1 MISRQEIMEFSRE
14 FGLSPNVIEKDY
26 VLGWLLAGIHNH
38 DEISTEWVFKGGTC
52 LKKCYFE
59 TYRFSEDL
67 DFTIKNPELLNEE
80 YLVSSFHGIAGWVYE
95 NTGIEIPEDTIRF
108 EVYTNPRGAI
118 SAQGRIGYRGP
129 MQPGGDLP
137 RIKLDLT
144 NDEILV
150 LDPVIREVHHPYP
163 DRPGEGMH
171 IQCYSFEEL
180 FAEKIRA
187 LTERLRPRDLYDV
200 VHLYRHYELNTDRS
214 VVLSTLE
221 RKCEYKGI
229 ALPTVES
236 LASKPERSELEQ
248 EWENML
254 AHQLPMLPPFEQ
266 FWGELPEVFEWLYH
280 AVEKVA
286 AQTIPSGGRDIDETW
301 HVPAMAE
308 AWHGA
313 APLEIIRFA
322 AANRLCVDL
331 AYKGKRRLIE
341 PYSLRR
347 TKDGN
352 LLLYAVKHQTGVV
365 RSYRVDRIE
374 GATVSEVPF
383 TPRYAVELTASG
395 PISAPPISRKSSD
408 FRTSTSRVSRSSRS
422 RVERPS
428 ASQRKSRSST
438 STFGPI
444 YVIECPYCG
453 KKFKRKKDTT
463 RLNPH
468 KDKNGYP
475 CPGRTGYW
483 VDTKY

>member
-1 MISRQEIMEFSRE
+1 MIDRREVMEFAGE

-26 VLGWLLAGIHNH
+26 VLGWILAGINNH
-38 DEISTEWVFKGGTC
+38 SEIGSEWVFKGGTC

-67 DFTIKNPELLNEE
+67 DFTLTKPEHLDEG
-80 YLVSSFHGIAGWVYE
+80 YLAASFSDIAVWVYE

-118 SAQGRIGYRGP
+118 SVQGKIGYRGP

-163 DRPGEGMH
+163 DRPGEGIH
-171 IQCYSFEEL
+171 IQCYSFDEL

-200 VHLYRHYELNTDRS
+200 IHLYRHYELNTDRS

-229 ALPTVES
+229 AVPTIES

-254 AHQLPMLPPFEQ
+254 AHQLTMLPPFEQ

-286 AQTIPSGGRDIDETW
+286 AQAIPSGSISVDETW
-301 HVPAMAE
+301 NVPAMAQ
-308 AWHGA
+308 AWHIA

-331 AYKGKRRLIE
+331 AYQGSRRLIE

-347 TKDGN
+347 TKEGN
-352 LLLYAVKHQTGVV
+352 LLLYAVKHQTGEDK
-365 RSYRVDRIE
+365 SYRVDRIE
-374 GATVSEVPF
+374 GATVSKVPF
-383 TPRYAVELTASG
+383 TPRYAVELTTSG
-395 PISAPPISRKSSD
+395 PVSAPLTSRKLSG
-408 FRTSTSRVSRSSRS
+408 FRTSTSSTFRSSRN
-422 RVERPS
+422 RARRPS
-428 ASQRKSRSST
+428 TLQRKSRSTIS
-438 STFGPI
+438 SFGPT
-444 YVIECPYCG
+444 YVIECSYCG
-453 KKFKRKKDTT
+453 KRFKRKKNTT

-468 KDKNGYP
+468 KDKYGYP
-475 CPGRTGYW
+475 CSGRTGYM
-483 VDTKY
+483 VDIKY